1 MVVTEKMRDE
11 LQRAR
16 RTMARI
22 QPGDSNPLR
31 DVLDRVEALLLDRD
45 DPPRR

>member
-1 MVVTEKMRDE
+1 MVVTEKMREE

-22 QPGDSNPLR
+22 QPGDGDPLR
-31 DVLDRVEALLLDRD
+31 DVLDRVEALLSGRD

>member
-1 MVVTEKMRDE
+1 MVLTEKMREE

-16 RTMARI
+16 RTVARI
-22 QPGDSNPLR
+22 QPSDGDPLR
-31 DVLDRVEALLLDRD
+31 NVLERVEALLIRD

>member
-1 MVVTEKMRDE
+1 MLMTEKMREE

-22 QPGDSNPLR
+22 QPGDGDPLR
-31 DVLDRVEALLLDRD
+31 DVLDRVEALLSGREGEA
-45 DPPRR
+45 RR

>member
-1 MVVTEKMRDE
+1 MREE

-22 QPGDSNPLR
+22 QPGDGDPLR
-31 DVLDRVEALLLDRD
+31 DVLDRVEALLSVRD
-45 DPPRR
+45 DQPRR